1 MTRQSDRDANHALR
15 ARFDDVVSQYERLRS
30 GLDEMQERLSRMAV
44 TAESPDGLVRATVG
58 PRGQLIDLKLD
69 PDIYRRRDADELGR
83 IILRTV
89 EQAVAKT
96 TTQVQ
101 EMVGEYLPSD
111 SGASRFLRDGNFG
124 TLLARQDRLMQETGD
139 DDGR

>member
-1 MTRQSDRDANHALR
+1 MTRQADRDANRALR

-58 PRGQLIDLKLD
+58 PRGQLINLELD
-69 PDIYRRRDADELGR
+69 PDIYRRADADELSR
-83 IILRTV
+83 KILRTV

-96 TTQVQ
+96 TDQVQ
-101 EMVGEYLPSD
+101 EMVGEYLPAD
-111 SGASRFLRDGNFG
+111 SGAARFMRDGNFG
-124 TLLARQDRLMQETGD
+124 TLLSRQDRVMTEAGD